1 MDQACLKMWEHG
13 YYLLVKCGK
22 SQFLMGK
29 SPLSMGKS
37 PFSMGKSQFL
47 MGKLTKLTNNYGK
60 SPCYVAGKIHYFD
73 WAIFNSYVSLP
84 EGKWLLLTWL

>member
-13 YYLLVKCGK
+13 YYLLVKCEK

-37 PFSMGKSQFL
+37 LFSMGKSPFL
-47 MGKLTKLTNNYGK
+47 MGKLTKLTKKLWKITMPNGYYLHGYKCGK
-60 SPCYVAGKIHYFD
+60 M
-73 WAIFNSYVSLP
+73 
-84 EGKWLLLTWL
+84 